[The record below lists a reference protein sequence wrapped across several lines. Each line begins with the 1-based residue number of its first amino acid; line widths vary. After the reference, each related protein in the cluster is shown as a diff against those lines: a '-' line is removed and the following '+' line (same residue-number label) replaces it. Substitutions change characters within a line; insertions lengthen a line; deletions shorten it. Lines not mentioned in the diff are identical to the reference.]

1 VRPLSAAAV
10 ATTVTL
16 LTACTGG
23 GSHTSAPSASSSASP
38 SASGAPSAIRPI
50 KAVAPEIEAFVEK
63 ERGLHFKHKVQFK
76 LLGGKA
82 FLARL
87 HLHDKPPNA
96 LDVEKSQAVFAT
108 LGLMSPHA
116 DLVKA
121 FRTATD
127 AGTLGFYDFKSKKM
141 YVKGHR
147 ATPGARAVL
156 AHELTHALTDQWF
169 GLDRPKL
176 DKSNQELSLAFTALI
191 EGDAERTRVAYEKTL
206 SPADQALAKKQE
218 GGDDAPPKV
227 PQVVLELIG
236 FPYAIG
242 PSFVNAVV
250 DRGGIKALNQAYRHP
265 PRSSEQLLAPQEY
278 FLHDNPA
285 HVAVPHA
292 DAAELDHGDLG
303 VIGLALML
311 EHGIGSSSLQGVL
324 TGWAG
329 DQYVV
334 WRTGAHA
341 WCLRDTVVMD
351 DETAAVRL
359 DNALS
364 QWVASRSGRAQLEHQ
379 GTSTTFKACAG

>member
-1 VRPLSAAAV
+1 MRLLSLVAAATSITM
-10 ATTVTL
+10 AA
-16 LTACTGG
+16 ACTSG
-23 GSHTSAPSASSSASP
+23 GSHNNSPASSSSTSS
-38 SASGAPSAIRPI
+38 SASGAPSLIRPI
-50 KAVAPEIEAFVEK
+50 KQVAPEIESFVEK

-76 LLGGKA
+76 LLGKKA

-87 HLHDKPPNA
+87 HLHDKPPKA

-108 LGLMSPHA
+108 LGLMSPRT

-127 AGTLGFYDFKSKKM
+127 AGTIGFYDFKSKKM

-169 GLDRPKL
+169 GLRRPKL
-176 DKSNQELSLAFTALI
+176 DKSNQELGLAFTALS

-206 SPADQALAKKQE
+206 PPADQELAKHQE
-218 GGDDAPPKV
+218 GGDDTPPNV

-250 DRGGIKALNQAYRHP
+250 SRGGVQALDQAYKHP
-265 PRSSEQLLAPQEY
+265 PRSSEQLLSPDRY
-278 FLHDNPA
+278 FVHDNPQ

-292 DAAELDHGDLG
+292 DASELDHGDLG

-311 EHGIGSSSLQGVL
+311 EHGIGTQSLQGVL
-324 TGWAG
+324 TGWSG

-334 WRTGAHA
+334 WRTGSHA

-351 DETAAVRL
+351 NGTYAARL
-359 DNALS
+359 DNAIS
-364 QWVASRSGRAQLEHQ
+364 QWVATRNGQAQLEHQ
-379 GTSTTFKACAG
+379 GRRTTFKACAG

>member
-1 VRPLSAAAV
+1 
-10 ATTVTL
+10 
-16 LTACTGG
+16 
-23 GSHTSAPSASSSASP
+23 
-38 SASGAPSAIRPI
+38 
-50 KAVAPEIEAFVEK
+50 VAPQIEAFVEK
-63 ERGLHFKHKVQFK
+63 ERGLRFKHKVAFR
-76 LLGGKA
+76 LLGKKA

-87 HLHDKPPNA
+87 HRHDKPPKPRE
-96 LDVEKSQAVFAT
+96 VEKSQSVFAT
-108 LGLMSPHA
+108 LGLISPGV

-121 FRTATD
+121 FRAATD

-147 ATPGARAVL
+147 ATPGVRAVL

-169 GLDRPKL
+169 GLRRPKL
-176 DKSNQELSLAFTALI
+176 DKSNQERGLAFTALS

-206 SPADQALAKKQE
+206 SAADQELAKRQE
-218 GGDDAPPKV
+218 GGNSKPPANV

-250 DRGGIKALNQAYRHP
+250 DRGGISALNRAYRHP
-265 PRSSEQLLAPQEY
+265 PRSSEQLLAPDRY
-278 FLHDNPA
+278 FIHDNPA

-292 DAAELDHGDLG
+292 DGNALDHGDLG

-324 TGWAG
+324 TGWSG

-334 WRTGAHA
+334 WRTGPHA

-351 DETAAVRL
+351 DASAGARL

-364 QWVASRSGRAQLEHQ
+364 QWVATRNGKAQLEQQ
-379 GTSTTFKACAG
+379 GTRTTFRACAG

>member
-1 VRPLSAAAV
+1 M
-10 ATTVTL
+10 
-16 LTACTGG
+16 LTACTDG
-23 GSHTSAPSASSSASP
+23 GSHGNGSSPSASASSSAS
-38 SASGAPSAIRPI
+38 SAPSAIRPVT
-50 KAVAPEIEAFVEK
+50 AVAPEIEAFVEQ
-63 ERGLHFKHKVQFK
+63 ERGLEFKHKVQFK
-76 LLGGKA
+76 LLGKKA

-87 HLHDKPPNA
+87 HLHDKPPKA

-116 DLVKA
+116 NLVKA

-127 AGTLGFYDFKSKKM
+127 AGTIGFYDFKSKKM

-169 GLDRPKL
+169 GLNRPKL
-176 DKSNQELSLAFTALI
+176 DKSNQELGLAFTALS

-218 GGDDAPPKV
+218 GGDQAPPKV

-250 DRGGIKALNQAYRHP
+250 SRGGIKALNQAYRHP

-278 FLHDNPA
+278 FLRDNPA

-311 EHGIGSSSLQGVL
+311 EHGIGASGMQGVL
-324 TGWAG
+324 TGWSG

-334 WRTGAHA
+334 WRTGSHS

-351 DETAAVRL
+351 DASQAARL
-359 DNALS
+359 DSAIS
-364 QWVASRSGRAQLEHQ
+364 QWVATRNGLAQLEHQ
-379 GTSTTFKACAG
+379 GTRTTFKACAG

>member
-1 VRPLSAAAV
+1 VRPLPVVTAV
-10 ATTVTL
+10 ATVSVL
-16 LTACTGG
+16 AACTGG
-23 GSHTSAPSASSSASP
+23 GSHATERPSP
-38 SASGAPSAIRPI
+38 SVSSPVSSAPSAIRPI
-50 KAVAPEIEAFVEK
+50 KAVAPDIEAFVEK
-63 ERGLHFKHKVQFK
+63 ERGLRFKHKVQFE
-76 LLGGKA
+76 LLGKKA

-87 HLHDKPPNA
+87 HLHDKPPKA

-127 AGTLGFYDFKSKKM
+127 AGTIGFYDFKSKKM

-169 GLDRPKL
+169 GLNRPKL
-176 DKSNQELSLAFTALI
+176 DKSNQELGLAFTALS

-218 GGDDAPPKV
+218 GGDEAPPKV

-236 FPYAIG
+236 FPYAVG

-250 DRGGIKALNQAYRHP
+250 ARGGIKALNRAYRHP

-292 DAAELDHGDLG
+292 GAPELDHGDLG

-311 EHGIGSSSLQGVL
+311 EHGIGASSMQGVL

-334 WRTGAHA
+334 WRTGEHA
-341 WCLRDTVVMD
+341 WCLRDTVVMND
-351 DETAAVRL
+351 AGAGARL

-364 QWVASRSGRAQLEHQ
+364 QWVATRNGKARLEHQ
-379 GTSTTFKACAG
+379 GTRTTFKACAG

>member
-1 VRPLSAAAV
+1 M
-10 ATTVTL
+10 

-23 GSHTSAPSASSSASP
+23 GSSGGTPASSSSASSSAS
-38 SASGAPSAIRPI
+38 SAPSAIRPI
-50 KAVAPEIEAFVEK
+50 KAVAPAIEAFVEK
-63 ERGLHFKHKVQFK
+63 ERGLKFKHKVAFK
-76 LLGGKA
+76 LLGKKA

-87 HLHDKPPNA
+87 HLHDKPPKA
-96 LDVEKSQAVFAT
+96 LEVEKSQAVFAT

-141 YVKGHR
+141 YVLGHR
-147 ATPGARAVL
+147 ATPGVRAVL
-156 AHELTHALTDQWF
+156 SHELTHALTDQWF
-169 GLDRPKL
+169 GLRRPKL
-176 DKSNQELSLAFTALI
+176 DKSNQELGLAFTALS
-191 EGDAERTRVAYEKTL
+191 EGDAERTRTAYEKTL

-218 GGDDAPPKV
+218 GGDSSPPKV

-250 DRGGIKALNQAYRHP
+250 ARGGIKALNRAYRHP

-292 DAAELDHGDLG
+292 DASALDHGDLG

-311 EHGIGSSSLQGVL
+311 EHGIGASGMQGVL

-351 DETAAVRL
+351 NGTEGARL
-359 DNALS
+359 DNAIS
-364 QWVASRSGRAQLEHQ
+364 QWVATRNGRAQLEKQ
-379 GTSTTFKACAG
+379 GTRTTFKACAG

>member
-1 VRPLSAAAV
+1 M
-10 ATTVTL
+10 AT

-23 GSHTSAPSASSSASP
+23 GSHDSASAPSSSASSSAS
-38 SASGAPSAIRPI
+38 SAPSAIRPI
-50 KAVAPEIEAFVEK
+50 KEVAPQIERFVEK
-63 ERGLHFKHKVQFK
+63 ERGLTFKHKVAFK
-76 LLGGKA
+76 LLGKKA
-82 FLARL
+82 FLVRL
-87 HLHDKPPNA
+87 HVHDKPPKP
-96 LDVEKSQAVFAT
+96 LEVEKSQSVFAT
-108 LGLMSPHA
+108 LGLISPRV

-121 FRTATD
+121 FRAATD

-147 ATPGARAVL
+147 ATPGVRAVL

-169 GLDRPKL
+169 GLRRPKL
-176 DKSNQELSLAFTALI
+176 DKSNQELGLAFTALT

-206 SPADQALAKKQE
+206 SPADQELAKRQE
-218 GGDDAPPKV
+218 GGNSKPPAHV
-227 PQVVLELIG
+227 PRVVLELIG

-250 DRGGIKALNQAYRHP
+250 DQGGIPALNRAYRHP
-265 PRSSEQLLAPQEY
+265 PRSSEQLLAPQQY

-285 HVAVPHA
+285 HVATPHA

-311 EHGIGSSSLQGVL
+311 EHGIGSASLQGVL
-324 TGWAG
+324 TGWSG

-334 WRTGAHA
+334 WRTGARA

-351 DETAAVRL
+351 DANAAARL

-364 QWVASRSGRAQLEHQ
+364 QWVATRNGRAQLEHQ
-379 GTSTTFKACAG
+379 GVRTTFKACAG